1 MPVLQIDNTST
12 LLAVGHPLWWHSAGA
27 HSMEQIAVIAE
38 ATQRWPDHTVIF
50 TDFFELD
57 RRPLKV
63 IQDAVAAA
71 RR

>member
-1 MPVLQIDNTST
+1 
-12 LLAVGHPLWWHSAGA
+12 
-27 HSMEQIAVIAE
+27 MEQIAVIAE